1 MFAFIDSHRDISQAD
16 VVSHFRTRQEGAL
29 LFTQSTLSQKIKDWK
44 KLKARIESN
53 PMALS
58 SKHPRVVAQ
67 PDVEEALVHW
77 VKHMEEK
84 GETVNGPM
92 LRVKRE
98 RFEKQMDVLENER
111 LTGDGWVANFCSAYK
126 IKEYRRHGEAG
137 SVDLAGV
144 ATECIRVQKKFANV
158 APCD

>member
-1 MFAFIDSHRDISQAD
+1 MLSAILEPDRRVHYCSHSQPY
-16 VVSHFRTRQEGAL
+16 HRR
-29 LFTQSTLSQKIKDWK
+29 
-44 KLKARIESN
+44 LKTGR
-53 PMALS
+53 S
-58 SKHPRVVAQ
+58 SKLILNPI
-67 PDVEEALVHW
+67 L
-77 VKHMEEK
+77 K

-126 IKEYRRHGEAG
+126 IKEFRRHGEAG